1 MDYFFIVAT
10 LVVIACA
17 LYWPRPFVA
26 SGEIRKQMTQKDFD
40 EMVEKILSCPST
52 MKGLV
57 FSEVKHVR
65 PSLKL
70 EIEDVLKQYLD
81 VV

>member
-1 MDYFFIVAT
+1 
-10 LVVIACA
+10 
-17 LYWPRPFVA
+17 
-26 SGEIRKQMTQKDFD
+26 
-40 EMVEKILSCPST
+40 MVEKILSCPST